1 MHATC
6 NEQEERWRAG
16 CMNRESIKTM
26 SRNERQ
32 QQSVGAFVRFTSRQT
47 TSQCCEQIT
56 TLVEFQVI
64 KTAEGLGLIYLS
76 CRKSSHTGYTFD
88 LCDRCLLCGRCH
100 FRQHFRSGMK
110 LVYQLSSGTIHVL
123 GTRWVTQIFASGP
136 CTCQQGLRC
145 LACQSKTCHGSCS
158 GLTLPGGGKP
168 KRYKNTK
175 REKGDSFDSA
185 F

>member
-1 MHATC
+1 MESCLWASKMHATC

-16 CMNRESIKTM
+16 CMNRESVKTM

-32 QQSVGAFVRFTSRQT
+32 QQSVGAFVKFTSRQT
-47 TSQCCEQIT
+47 TSPCCEQIT

-64 KTAEGLGLIYLS
+64 QTAEGLGLIYLS

-110 LVYQLSSGTIHVL
+110 LVYQLSSMGTIHVL
-123 GTRWVTQIFASGP
+123 TGNTLGDPNLCKRSVHLPAGSQML
-136 CTCQQGLRC
+136 GLP
-145 LACQSKTCHGSCS
+145 SKAR
-158 GLTLPGGGKP
+158 PAMVP
-168 KRYKNTK
+168 
-175 REKGDSFDSA
+175 A
-185 F
+185 QV